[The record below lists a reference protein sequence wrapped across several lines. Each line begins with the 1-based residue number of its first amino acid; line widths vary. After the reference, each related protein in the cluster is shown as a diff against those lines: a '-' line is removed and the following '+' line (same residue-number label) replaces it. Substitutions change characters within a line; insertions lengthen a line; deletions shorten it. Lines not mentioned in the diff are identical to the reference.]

1 MIIAV
6 VIAFQANAN
15 FTWKIEFRGFNGIQI
30 GNFSPTLYQPDK
42 GSGVV
47 IMDKEQYISLLK
59 DASVNDHTKF
69 RAVPSEKPKGKG
81 RPPKYYHPLL
91 KKRKP
96 FPLSPTGLYQKASP
110 IVSVKADRDWLI
122 STVSQR
128 RTKHHSLCV

>member
-59 DASVNDHTKF
+59 DASVNDHT
-69 RAVPSEKPKGKG
+69 
-81 RPPKYYHPLL
+81 
-91 KKRKP
+91 
-96 FPLSPTGLYQKASP
+96 
-110 IVSVKADRDWLI
+110 
-122 STVSQR
+122 
-128 RTKHHSLCV
+128 